1 MPYARA
7 ALPTDSFYVI
17 DGIRQTQK
25 HMDARY
31 KQAHANDN
39 KKNNNS
45 TKEIAIK
52 SLRAQG
58 KTYDQIAAE
67 LGMNVKSISYWMRKK

>member
-1 MPYARA
+1 MPYAPA
-7 ALPTDSFYVI
+7 TMPPESFCVM
-17 DGIRQTQK
+17 DGVRQTK
-25 HMDARY
+25 KNMDARY
-31 KQAHANDN
+31 KQAHANDD
-39 KKNNNS
+39 KKNNSS

-52 SLRAQG
+52 ALRAQG